1 MADNK
6 KTPKKLPKWLKNTFE
21 VVGALTIFMAGYN
34 LIGPWV
40 YPDGRYFEW
49 WTFPFSIVLAL
60 IFVGLWSYHEERQ
73 AKKAAAQKL
82 KAAQLEAEQL
92 KKQQGLAEQ
101 AKQRAE
107 ARRQKNAQAKDRHK
121 K

>member
-6 KTPKKLPKWLKNTFE
+6 KPHKKLPKWLKNTLE

-34 LIGPWV
+34 LIGPLF
-40 YPDGRYFEW
+40 YPQGRYFEW
-49 WTFPFSIVLAL
+49 WTFPFSIILAL

-73 AKKAAAQKL
+73 AKKAEEQKL
-82 KAAQLEAEQL
+82 KAVKIEAERL
-92 KKQQGLAEQ
+92 KKQQALEAQTE
-101 AKQRAE
+101 QRAKI
-107 ARRQKNAQAKDRHK
+107 RRQKNAQAQNRHK